1 MRRGLVVG
9 GAGLALFAI
18 LMAGRDGAREAT
30 VTRRPVRGA
39 TARASVANDP
49 AVVDLRL
56 HRLRITPDLRRAS
69 SETCSDSNR
78 NKLHR
83 LCLTRMHPRAVLR
96 RVRSQSR
103 SGRRPFP

>member
-9 GAGLALFAI
+9 GAGLALSAI
-18 LMAGRDGAREAT
+18 LMAGRDGAPEAT

-39 TARASVANDP
+39 TAKASAASDP

-56 HRLRITPDLRRAS
+56 HRLRITPGS
-69 SETCSDSNR
+69 SESVER
-78 NKLHR
+78 NLFRFESQQLHR